1 MNLYSNYIYRTL
13 HLEKFLNLEAMITL
27 ALDDNDYSIDNFG
40 LKLNSNTTHVFLSG
54 DPAMIGAPKKK
65 GRWEYEHS
73 ISGIIPILT
82 SYGFEVSTRFK
93 PGNVEY
99 ECYW

>member
-1 MNLYSNYIYRTL
+1 
-13 HLEKFLNLEAMITL
+13 MIAL
-27 ALDDNDYSIDNFG
+27 ALDDEDYSTHNFG
-40 LKLNSNTTHVFLSG
+40 FNLNCKSSHMFLSG

-65 GRWEYEHS
+65 GKWEYEHS

>member
-1 MNLYSNYIYRTL
+1 MIASALADEEHSINYFGFNLNPKS
-13 HLEKFLNLEAMITL
+13 
-27 ALDDNDYSIDNFG
+27 S
-40 LKLNSNTTHVFLSG
+40 HVFLSG

-82 SYGFEVSTRFK
+82 SNDFEVSTRFK
-93 PGNVEY
+93 PGNIEY